1 MMDFAVNDSK
11 AIDNIA
17 RCWQHLTG
25 CHKSWEH
32 FGAFYIDFSHRK
44 AVEEVTKALSKYGE
58 ELHIFAKDGEEICE
72 VFYDGK
78 VYFPDVK
85 VKIPHL
91 AFHSIPQK
99 IKYLPEDFV
108 NLVIKEHHD
117 HPTLPFEELKPEDVY
132 THVYYVLLS
141 AYMLGA
147 FSDIVS
153 MMKAE

>member
-1 MMDFAVNDSK
+1 MDFAINDSK

-132 THVYYVLLS
+132 THDITFSCRLICSAHSAILS
-141 AYMLGA
+141 P
-147 FSDIVS
+147 
-153 MMKAE
+153 